1 MSDVCLAAID
11 PGLTGAVAFLFPS
24 DPDRVS
30 VYDMPVVDGEV
41 NVAGLASIIKRYAPS
56 EAILELVGPMPR
68 DGVRQAFRF
77 GGAYYSARAVLQMLN
92 IPTSLVTP
100 ATWKRRFRLSGGPEG
115 KEQSRSLA
123 LMTFPASAEHFQ
135 LKKHHNRSEA
145 CLLAKYLAEIR
156 ISAAA

>member
-1 MSDVCLAAID
+1 MTDACLAAID
-11 PGLTGAVAFLFPS
+11 PGLTGAVAFLFLS
-24 DPDRVS
+24 APDRVS

-41 NVAGLASIIKRYAPS
+41 NVAGLSSIIRRYEPS

-77 GGAYYSARAVLQMLN
+77 GGAYYSARAVLQLLN
-92 IPTSLVTP
+92 IPTQLVTP
-100 ATWKRRFRLSGGPEG
+100 AAWKRRFRLSGGPEG

-135 LKKHHNRSEA
+135 RRKDHGRAEA
-145 CLLAKYLAEIR
+145 SLLAKYLAEIR